1 MFCSSTRISSS
12 ILSVAEKKDGFP
24 LVRFSEVLYSHGSLA
39 YAPKATREQIA
50 AKKPVAVQ
58 KGSSSKASSGY

>member
-1 MFCSSTRISSS
+1 M
-12 ILSVAEKKDGFP
+12 AEKKDGFP